1 MNNNQNPTLQ
11 EQVNALRNF
20 DPMRLTHDVIED
32 GETWADA
39 DAAASAL
46 EETRKTVLAKRTLE
60 FIEASLSSGKARA
73 MSVAQA
79 EMSALADP
87 SYEDH
92 VLMMVDARKN
102 SNRARVRYDLGR
114 MRLELLRTAQATLRN
129 EMRMS
134 GYTT

>member
-1 MNNNQNPTLQ
+1 MASDTNPTLQ

-20 DPMRLTHDVIED
+20 DPVRLTHEVIED
-32 GETWADA
+32 GELWADA
-39 DAAASAL
+39 DVAASAL

-60 FIEASLSSGKARA
+60 FIEGSLLAGKARA

-79 EMSALADP
+79 EMNALADP
-87 SYEDH
+87 TYEEH
-92 VLMMVDARKN
+92 VLLMVDARKN

>member
-1 MNNNQNPTLQ
+1 MHANPTLQ
-11 EQVNALRNF
+11 EQVNALKNF
-20 DPMRLTHDVIED
+20 DPARLTAEVIDD
-32 GETWADA
+32 GEAWADA
-39 DAAASAL
+39 DAAASVL
-46 EETRKTVLAKRTLE
+46 EETRKTVLAKRTLD
-60 FIEASLSSGKARA
+60 FIESSLASGKVRA

-79 EMSALADP
+79 EMNALADP
-87 SYEDH
+87 TYEEH
-92 VLMMVDARKN
+92 LTIMVDARKN